1 MKLHSGLINNMDQ
14 EAFRALLSTPRDTP
28 STSTR
33 AFGVRHKR
41 VAETSAP
48 AEKSTLF
55 KPRPQA
61 PKKGKSKKD
70 KPEGEGSASASQYVD
85 RAALRRQGLDHD
97 YSHVDQLK
105 AELEARN
112 GEDELDN
119 EQMQYLVCL
128 CSLAGH
134 TGLMSCQGRRR

>member
-1 MKLHSGLINNMDQ
+1 MDQ

-48 AEKSTLF
+48 AEKSTSF

-70 KPEGEGSASASQYVD
+70 KPEGEGSASASSQYVD

-112 GEDELDN
+112 GEDGLDD
-119 EQMQYLVCL
+119 EQMQYLVCSV
-128 CSLAGH
+128 SLAGH
-134 TGLMSCQGRRR
+134 KIKLINRVKGRRR